1 MKKYKY
7 LVWANVYGGCGEYY
21 NKIVAKG
28 SLAYCKERYND
39 CCNDPDE
46 YRGIY
51 IEKYI
56 PVVGE
61 PDLEDF

>member
-1 MKKYKY
+1 MRKKY
-7 LVWANVYGGCGEYY
+7 LVWANVYGGCGEHY

-28 SLAYCKERYND
+28 FLPYCKERYYD
-39 CCNDPDE
+39 CCDDQDE

-51 IEKYI
+51 IEEYKS
-56 PVVGE
+56 VDGE

>member
-7 LVWANVYGGCGEYY
+7 LVNANVYGGCGEHY

-28 SLAYCKERYND
+28 SRAYCKERYYD
-39 CCNDPDE
+39 CCDDPDE

-51 IEKYI
+51 IEEYKSI
-56 PVVGE
+56 DGE

>member
-1 MKKYKY
+1 MRKKY
-7 LVWANVYGGCGEYY
+7 LVWANVYGGCGEHY

-28 SLAYCKERYND
+28 FLPYCKERYYD
-39 CCNDPDE
+39 FCDDPDE

-51 IEKYI
+51 IEEYKS
-56 PVVGE
+56 VDGE

>member
-1 MKKYKY
+1 MRKKY
-7 LVWANVYGGCGEYY
+7 LVWANVYGGCGEHY

-28 SLAYCKERYND
+28 FLPYCKERYYD
-39 CCNDPDE
+39 CCDDPDE

-51 IEKYI
+51 IEEYKS
-56 PVVGE
+56 VDGE